1 MKQIQRN
8 KEKLGDQYHDYG
20 LLICLENGNPIEP
33 KLMMTWFKKWQKQ
46 QKEEFEEEYPPLS
59 FHGIRHSSTTY
70 YVEHCDGDFKSVQAI
85 TGHKSL
91 EVLLNIYS
99 HATSSARLKLVE
111 TFQDKFYSGRKEQ
124 SLSAIFS
131 PENAQEKD
139 VVSTL
144 AFLAK
149 DSPEIKELLLKMC
162 KQSPALQ
169 ETVLTA
175 LLAG

>member
-1 MKQIQRN
+1 M
-8 KEKLGDQYHDYG
+8 
-20 LLICLENGNPIEP
+20 
-33 KLMMTWFKKWQKQ
+33 
-46 QKEEFEEEYPPLS
+46 
-59 FHGIRHSSTTY
+59 
-70 YVEHCDGDFKSVQAI
+70 EHCDGDFKSVQAI